1 MAIDGTWNV
10 TMDTPLG
17 ERKAT
22 LTVTSAGG
30 TLTGSQ
36 SADGQTGDI
45 YDGTVNGDD
54 ASWKVDITSPMS
66 MTLEFT
72 GKVAGDALSGSM
84 SAGMYGSWPFT
95 GTRG

>member
-22 LTVTSAGG
+22 LTVSSAGA
-30 TLTGSQ
+30 TLTGTQ
-36 SADGQTGDI
+36 SAEGATGTI
-45 YDGTVNGDD
+45 YDGTVTGDE

-66 MTLEFT
+66 MTLEFN
-72 GKVAGDALSGSM
+72 GKVAGDELTGNM
-84 SAGMYGSWPFT
+84 QAGMYGSWPFT
-95 GTRG
+95 GKRA